1 MDQDERS
8 KMESGTV
15 IAHPYGCM
23 SAKSS
28 DESTI
33 ERMRSFR
40 PREWITRYPL
50 NTISSMTGADRI
62 AGICQKDRVDCS
74 V

>member
-28 DESTI
+28 DERI
-33 ERMRSFR
+33 IDRMRSLR
-40 PREWITRYPL
+40 PRESITR
-50 NTISSMTGADRI
+50 
-62 AGICQKDRVDCS
+62 
-74 V
+74 